1 MNSSTESQ
9 LKSLKLEA
17 NSYKKLGDYS
27 KAEKSILKGLE
38 LKPKDNSFSHELA
51 KVFFKDKKYAKSLE
65 LLLTLSK
72 RVKRRQILF
81 KDIAMCYYK
90 MNKLEESLKAVQV
103 SLSENPDNIS
113 SIYVEGLIYR
123 ELGEFTKSISS
134 FTKLLSLDPDNRDA
148 LYQLGKIYHQKGRYR
163 EALESFDKVLEFR
176 PRDNEVLK
184 AKGISHDE
192 LDQYKEAS
200 EALMKSIN
208 VDDEVV
214 FNDRGVALSRLG
226 YNHKAIDSYRRA
238 LASNPKYSI
247 CWFNLGKALFRVGD
261 LKDALTAFQT
271 STELNPNNR
280 SAWNNRGVTL
290 RQLNRLEESL
300 DCYERALSLK
310 KEYAWAWHNKGY
322 ALELLDRPRE
332 ALESYTT
339 TLNYKPSSSEHA
351 GAEWDKLKKDTE
363 EAIERLNKVIGE

>member
-1 MNSSTESQ
+1 MGSSIESQ
-9 LKSLKLEA
+9 LKTLKLEA
-17 NSYKKLGDYS
+17 NSYKKLGDFT

-38 LKPKDNSFSHELA
+38 LKPEDNSFSHELA
-51 KVFFKDKKYAKSLE
+51 KIFFKNRRYNKCLQV
-65 LLLTLSK
+65 LLTLSK
-72 RVKRRQILF
+72 RIKRRQILF

-90 MNKLEESLKAVQV
+90 MNKLEQSLEAVQI

-113 SIYVEGLIYR
+113 SLYVEGLIYR
-123 ELGEFTKSISS
+123 ELGDFEKSISS
-134 FTKLLSLDPDNRDA
+134 FSKLLSLDSNNRDT
-148 LYQLGKIYHQKGRYR
+148 LYQLGKIHHQNGRYR
-163 EALESFDKVLEFR
+163 EALELFDKVLEFR

-192 LDQYKEAS
+192 LDEYKEAS
-200 EALMKSIN
+200 EALKKSID
-208 VDDEVV
+208 VDDEII

-300 DCYERALSLK
+300 DCYERALALK

-332 ALESYTT
+332 ALESYET
-339 TLNYKPSSSEHA
+339 TLNHKPSSSEHG
-351 GAEWDKLKKDTE
+351 GAEWEKLKKDTE
-363 EAIERLNKVIGE
+363 DAIERLNKIIGE